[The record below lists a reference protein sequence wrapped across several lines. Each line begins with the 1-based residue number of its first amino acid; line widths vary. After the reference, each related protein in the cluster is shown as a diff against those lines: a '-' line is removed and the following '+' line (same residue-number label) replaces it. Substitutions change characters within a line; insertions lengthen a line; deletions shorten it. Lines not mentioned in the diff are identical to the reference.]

1 MVRKFVS
8 ELIGTCLLV
17 VFGCGTA
24 VLVSK
29 YLTKLGAP
37 TSYAYLYHGLIIALA
52 FGLIL
57 MALAYTIGKVSGAH
71 VNPAVSIA
79 ALIDGRISVFDCV
92 YYVFAQV
99 LGGLVG
105 AFVLTWI
112 FGKDNLGA
120 NGFGKLSLL
129 GEAAFKNWVLVAL
142 VIEAILTFVF
152 VLVVLSVT
160 KKDSD
165 TNGLV
170 VGLALTLVHIFGI
183 PFTGTSVNPARSI
196 GPALI
201 TQGEA
206 LKQLWVFIVGPLV
219 GGILAALFYRYVIA
233 YVKKEVVYEVV
244 EEVVVEEPKKTRKV
258 TTKKTTRK
266 VK

>member
-24 VLVSK
+24 VLVGN

-37 TSYAYLYHGLIIALA
+37 ASYAYLYFGLLIALA
-52 FGLIL
+52 FGLVL

-79 ALIDGRISVFDCV
+79 ALIDGRISVFECI

-112 FGKDNLGA
+112 FGSSKSLGA
-120 NGFGKLSLL
+120 NGFGKLRGSILNSLDC
-129 GEAAFKNWVLVAL
+129 F
-142 VIEAILTFVF
+142 
-152 VLVVLSVT
+152 S
-160 KKDSD
+160 
-165 TNGLV
+165 
-170 VGLALTLVHIFGI
+170 
-183 PFTGTSVNPARSI
+183 TSC
-196 GPALI
+196 
-201 TQGEA
+201 
-206 LKQLWVFIVGPLV
+206 
-219 GGILAALFYRYVIA
+219 
-233 YVKKEVVYEVV
+233 
-244 EEVVVEEPKKTRKV
+244 
-258 TTKKTTRK
+258 
-266 VK
+266 